1 MRAGTFSAAP
11 LVRDLED
18 GIRQQLQEPLVHVT
32 TDGLWT
38 IVVPAGVATDYA
50 SIPQLLQNI
59 LPARGRGNRAN
70 IVHDYLYKYAP
81 RDPRTGARVTQAAA
95 DRIKLEGDAVLGE
108 RWSRR
113 WAMYLGL
120 RAGGWVTWRR
130 YRVVELV
137 GGAAPV

>member
-1 MRAGTFSAAP
+1 VRRPGTFSPAP

-18 GIRQQLQEPLVHVT
+18 GIRQQLQESLAYT
-32 TDGLWT
+32 TRDGLWT
-38 IVVPAGVATDYA
+38 IVVPALFATDYA

-70 IVHDYLYKYAP
+70 ILHDYLYQRAP
-81 RDPRTGARVTQAAA
+81 RDPRTGDQVTQAAA
-95 DRIKLEGDAVLGE
+95 DAIKLEGDQVLGE

-120 RAGGWVTWRR
+120 RLGGWVTWRR
-130 YRVVELV
+130 YRRRELEAV
-137 GGAAPV
+137 AS